1 MKSCNPEITFYLFFI
16 KNLSLQADSHEPRSR
31 KTSEVSWRIR
41 DWAEDGNIKKWKQSR
56 LYTEGK
62 RGAGIN

>member
-16 KNLSLQADSHEPRSR
+16 KNFSLQADSHEPRSR

-41 DWAEDGNIKKWKQSR
+41 DWAENGNIKNGNSHDFIQR
-56 LYTEGK
+56 EGK
-62 RGAGIN
+62 RGGIN